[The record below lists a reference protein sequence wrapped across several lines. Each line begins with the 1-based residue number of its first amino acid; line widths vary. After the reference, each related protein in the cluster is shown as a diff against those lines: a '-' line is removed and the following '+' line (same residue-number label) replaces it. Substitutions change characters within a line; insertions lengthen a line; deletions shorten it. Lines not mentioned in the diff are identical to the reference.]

1 MIAKIDVKDK
11 FYSADVLQSYKIV
24 TPCYKIHRYLL
35 CF

>member
-11 FYSADVLQSYKIV
+11 FYSANVLKSYKIV
-24 TPCYKIHRYLL
+24 ILCYKIHGYLL